1 MLTCFTALLQVSWVS
16 AVGDL
21 VLPDDKVDLNTLSRE
36 QVSEYSYMHSCVF
49 EGIVHDFIGCMHTR
63 ETREVL

>member
-1 MLTCFTALLQVSWVS
+1 MLTFFTTGVVGVSRCCWHALAADMLTCFTALLQVSWVS

-36 QVSEYSYMHSCVF
+36 QVSDYS
-49 EGIVHDFIGCMHTR
+49 
-63 ETREVL
+63 